1 MPLHALLRRLLR
13 ILLPIS
19 ITLTTYLYLYPLF
32 TTCAFPPPDSSSTS
46 SAFLTTLRQHVSPLD
61 AALPPTR
68 LAPFRLLVLADPQL
82 EGDSSLPDPDDALL
96 HRLTAHWALLSSSQS
111 WQDAVSAARACLAH
125 LVRADIPVSFRAA
138 RKRLDL
144 FGNDFYLAHIYRSL
158 QWWTRPSHV
167 TVLGDL
173 IGSQWV
179 TDAEFEWRAWRY
191 WNRVFRGGKRVED
204 DIAVTGTEGYDRDV
218 EVELDGMGMG
228 EEDSSAAWSRRII
241 NIAGN
246 HDVGYA
252 GDISEGR
259 MARFERE
266 FGRANWDIR
275 FQYPNLGGG
284 KSTNATTST
293 TTTDGRSI
301 PSIHLVVFNSLA
313 MDSPA
318 LSPAIQS
325 RTYTFLNDVIH
336 RSHPVEDRS
345 TFTLF
350 LTHLPLHKRQGVCV
364 DAPYFAFHDEDDKDM
379 PEGEQPRFKAG
390 GLREQNHLSDHVSH
404 LGILQ
409 GVFGMSGNEDAV
421 AKGRGRNGLVL
432 TGHDHVGCD
441 VLHFVNR
448 TTDDADPEAPPPPPS
463 WSWDAKRYPRHHVR
477 RPDVDME
484 EAQTPHVREVTLRSM
499 MGEFGGNAGF
509 LSLWFDDGDDAGVGE
524 WRYAISTCRL
534 GVQHFWWAVHVVD
547 LVTVLVGGLVG
558 LGWVFGAGGEGVG
571 KGVGKGVVKGE
582 KRGGK
587 VDGEKKGK
595 K

>member
-32 TTCAFPPPDSSSTS
+32 TTCAFPPPASSTPS

-82 EGDSSLPDPDDALL
+82 EGDSSLPDPDDDLL
-96 HRLTAHWALLSSSQS
+96 HRLTARWAIISSSES
-111 WQDAVSAARACLAH
+111 WQDAVSAARAGLAQ
-125 LVRADIPVSFRAA
+125 LVRVDIPVSFRAA

-204 DIAVTGTEGYDRDV
+204 DIAVTGTEGHDRDV
-218 EVELDGMGMG
+218 EVVLDGMG
-228 EEDSSAAWSRRII
+228 EDSAAWTKRII

-252 GDISEGR
+252 GDISEER

-275 FQYPNLGGG
+275 FQYPNLRGD
-284 KSTNATTST
+284 KSTNATNEAATTST
-293 TTTDGRSI
+293 ATDGKSI

-318 LSPAIQS
+318 LTPAIQS

-421 AKGRGRNGLVL
+421 AKGKGRNGLVL

-448 TTDDADPEAPPPPPS
+448 TSSSTADDTDPEANPPPS
-463 WSWDAKRYPRHHVR
+463 WSWDAKRYPRHHVP
-477 RPDVDME
+477 RPDVDMD
-484 EAQTPHVREVTLRSM
+484 AQTPQVREVTLRSM

-509 LSLWFDDGDDAGVGE
+509 LSLWFDDDDAAGVGVGE
-524 WRYAISTCRL
+524 WRYAVSTCRL

-547 LVTVLVGGLVG
+547 LVTGLVGGIVA
-558 LGWVFGAGGEGVG
+558 LGYVFGAGGDGERVG
-571 KGVGKGVVKGE
+571 KGVGV
-582 KRGGK
+582 
-587 VDGEKKGK
+587 GEKKVK